1 MASIVERLR
10 RYCAL
15 LLFVT
20 VQSVVPQE
28 PSSKL
33 TEGQI
38 VGIVIASILGTA
50 LLICVL
56 YAHCTSAVP
65 LRR

>member
-1 MASIVERLR
+1 MTSIAERFR

-15 LLFVT
+15 LLFAT

-50 LLICVL
+50 LLICAL